1 MQKPAQIIVIP
12 QNMLSK
18 QSLNILKQ
26 RQVLPNTKQILPQQ
40 QMKPLATVIGNT
52 TAVNGRPIM
61 AVPPVSV
68 SQPQQQLILPS
79 PPVSPP
85 LKRSLSPASSEISN
99 DEMAGQGLVDVKVE
113 DGDENYQPSRK
124 RANLDHLSAEEK
136 LQRRKLKNR
145 VAAQNARDKKK
156 AYIDEL
162 EIHLENLRQAKLQ
175 VEEERARLAKENDH
189 LNTINSRLSLENT
202 RLMERNLELEK
213 RLGLETTVISATNDA
228 SYILPC
234 SPQSLPSRTPSPP
247 YGNND
252 AIEFSDDIKSNLY
265 NLQDSSSH
273 LLVAATDAAN
283 AAVDTTAST
292 VILDTCPEPAAG
304 DRSPDNAAAAG
315 ENGSSG
321 RPHSVIN
328 AAEEAGAAGGHSVV
342 VPRLDDLV
350 TELLHE
356 CSDDEN
362 REQDTS
368 SSATGCPIVMASQ
381 PHIAPSCDVNTT
393 FMPSVEEFQ
402 YLKDIDVIFGD
413 TDNNNNKDGVPTTW
427 QTPAATAASTAE
439 KTEQTA
445 VGNSFTTT
453 TTTGPGLEQLV
464 ITNNTTSSPQQQD
477 TQQQIVAEASTDDLI
492 FTPTAEKMLDE
503 IWLENSLN
511 QEADDCFDRMFP
523 ELD

>member
-213 RLGLETTVISATNDA
+213 RLGLETTVVSATNDA

-292 VILDTCPEPAAG
+292 VILDTCPEPAVLEPPPLPQETGVQITLPPPVKTEAVAVPIQSSTPQKKPEPPV
-304 DRSPDNAAAAG
+304 DTVLSSHDLTTLSPSSCMNA
-315 ENGSSG
+315 
-321 RPHSVIN
+321 VMMK
-328 AAEEAGAAGGHSVV
+328 
-342 VPRLDDLV
+342 
-350 TELLHE
+350 TE
-356 CSDDEN
+356 S
-362 REQDTS
+362 
-368 SSATGCPIVMASQ
+368 
-381 PHIAPSCDVNTT
+381 
-393 FMPSVEEFQ
+393 
-402 YLKDIDVIFGD
+402 K
-413 TDNNNNKDGVPTTW
+413 
-427 QTPAATAASTAE
+427 TPAAAPQVALLLWLASLILPHLVTSTPPSCHQSKSSNIS
-439 KTEQTA
+439 KTLTSSLATQ
-445 VGNSFTTT
+445 TTT
-453 TTTGPGLEQLV
+453 TTKTESQQPGKPPPPPPHLPPKKRNRPQSV
-464 ITNNTTSSPQQQD
+464 TVSQQQ
-477 TQQQIVAEASTDDLI
+477 QQLDL
-492 FTPTAEKMLDE
+492 D
-503 IWLENSLN
+503 
-511 QEADDCFDRMFP
+511 
-523 ELD
+523 